1 MHNTTVNK
9 LKNKGLIYLF
19 LFFLL
24 IAGSAAAWLYWGD
37 DLPKKTPLRAKQVFL
52 WHNNLNN
59 AQTIT
64 VDQT

>member
-1 MHNTTVNK
+1 MQHTTHK
-9 LKNKGLIYLF
+9 SKFKSLIFLF

-24 IAGSAAAWLYWGD
+24 MAGSTAAWLYLSED
-37 DLPKKTPLRAKQVFL
+37 DLPKKVPLRAKQVFL

-64 VDQT
+64 GEKI